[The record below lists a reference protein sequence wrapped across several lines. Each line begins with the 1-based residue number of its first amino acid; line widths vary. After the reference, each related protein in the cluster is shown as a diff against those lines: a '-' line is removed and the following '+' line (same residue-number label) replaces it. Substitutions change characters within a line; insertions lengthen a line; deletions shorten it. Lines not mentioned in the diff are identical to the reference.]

1 MDWKFKIIKL
11 SAYNKMLEKLDK
23 FHASWQEVMREFE
36 NLHRL
41 HDALWDR
48 YKNELQA
55 RDVRIADLEAQLRKA
70 EHQRNEYKKKVER
83 LSGKEVKR

>member
-11 SAYNKMLEKLDK
+11 SAYKKLMEKLDK

-41 HDALWDR
+41 HDALWER

-70 EHQRNEYKKKVER
+70 EHQRNEFKKKLEKYETR
-83 LSGKEVKR
+83 RK